1 MLVGN
6 GAALNVEGFEVVDKF
21 GLKGFVVHG
30 EGDFEEVDVGGDR
43 VVFEGFDDGIEDGF
57 EVFFKLLRNTS
68 HDKFKKFNR
77 SLYKSTL
84 ISIRLFWFF

>member
-1 MLVGN
+1 L
-6 GAALNVEGFEVVDKF
+6 L
-21 GLKGFVVHG
+21 GFVVDG
-30 EGDFEEVDVGGDR
+30 EGDFIEINVGVDG
-43 VVFEGFDDGIEDGF
+43 VVFEGIDDGIEDGF